1 MKIAHIGIAV
11 KDLEKALTFYRDVL
25 GLKVSTPQ
33 VLKEQ
38 QVKAAFMPLGETKL
52 ELLEPTHPESP
63 VARFLEERGEGI
75 HHLAVEVADIEA
87 KLKEIEASGARLIDK
102 TPRQGAGGARIAFLH
117 PKSASGVLLE
127 LCQYDQAP

>member
-25 GLKVSTPQ
+25 GLKASTPQ

-38 QVKAAFMPLGETKL
+38 QVKVAFMPLGETKL

-127 LCQYDQAP
+127 LCQYHQAP